1 MYPPFLMEKRL
12 IHRRL
17 RDDLD
22 VNIAWDAIQNAGDTA
37 MRDMAQGEEREH
49 GFQMVGRMV
58 PQESGRVQL
67 KVENLIHVG
76 GATRNQFEVTPELA
90 REINERELPEG
101 QQTVGFAHTHLPH
114 HQSGPSSADLE
125 TMQNY
130 PETMLGIVLKVHRD
144 GSGVLSVY
152 DGDGH
157 LDYSIQ
163 GNNGSSQ
170 SFQADRNGQVDVEA
184 LRAA

>member
-1 MYPPFLMEKRL
+1 MERRL
-12 IHRRL
+12 LFRRL

-37 MRDMAQGEEREH
+37 MRDMADGQEREH

-58 PQESGRVQL
+58 PQASGRVQL
-67 KVENLIHVG
+67 KVEDLIHVG

-90 REINERELPEG
+90 REMNERELAEG
-101 QQTVGFAHTHLPH
+101 QRTVGFAHTHLPH
-114 HQSGPSSADLE
+114 HNDGPSSGDLE
-125 TMQNY
+125 TMREY
-130 PETMLGIVLKVHRD
+130 PETMLGIVLKVRQD

-157 LDYSIQ
+157 LDYSIE
-163 GNNGSSQ
+163 GSNGSTQ
-170 SFQADRNGQVDVEA
+170 SFEADRKGRVDVDA
-184 LRAA
+184 LRTAA